1 MDRVSLRGKK
11 QPRFLNV
18 VASDMKTVTVFST
31 TFFIIL
37 AALLGAPVLRILR
50 PNVVR
55 AQTGCSA
62 SSLSAYSYSFSG
74 IFYDNAGN
82 VFSYGDVGILSADGN
97 GKLTGS
103 DTVSNDGVIKQRSF
117 TGTYT
122 VNANC
127 SGSAKFQFSDGSNT
141 SMDFALG
148 NGAKAIN
155 FIDTD
160 NNVIVTGTA
169 TAQ

>member
-1 MDRVSLRGKK
+1 
-11 QPRFLNV
+11 
-18 VASDMKTVTVFST
+18 MKTVIAFSMA
-31 TFFIIL
+31 FSIITL
-37 AALLGAPVLRILR
+37 AALLGVPGLRMLR
-50 PNVVR
+50 PTVVR

-62 SSLSAYSYSFSG
+62 TSLSVPYSYNFSG
-74 IFYDNAGN
+74 TFYDEAGDIL
-82 VFSYGDVGILSADGN
+82 SYGDVGIMSADGN

-103 DTVSNDGVIKQRSF
+103 DTVSNDGTIRQRTF

-122 VNANC
+122 VNASC
-127 SGSAKFQFSDGSNT
+127 SGSAKFQFSDGRKT

-148 NGAKAIN
+148 NGGKAIN

-160 NNVIVTGTA
+160 NDVIVTGTA

>member
-1 MDRVSLRGKK
+1 
-11 QPRFLNV
+11 
-18 VASDMKTVTVFST
+18 MKTVTAFST
-31 TFFIIL
+31 TFSIITL
-37 AALLGAPVLRILR
+37 AALLGVPGLRMLR
-50 PNVVR
+50 PTVVR

-62 SSLSAYSYSFSG
+62 TSLSVPYSYNFWG
-74 IFYDNAGN
+74 TLYDNVGN
-82 VFSYGDVGILSADGN
+82 VYAYGDVGLISADGN

-103 DTVSNDGVIKQRSF
+103 DTVSKDGIIGQRTF

-160 NNVIVTGTA
+160 IDVIVTGTA